1 MLTYEEAEKSCS
13 LAENGS
19 YLITIHSKEE
29 QDFVSNFLF
38 GTNGLVENIWLGL
51 KNKNNNFKWVDGS
64 TLEFANWANESPSK
78 EPNHD
83 CVQMVADSHPKG
95 KWVDEPCIKK
105 NIAVCQKNPT
115 ITLSLLQKIIL
126 KNNKEIKERINNILS
141 NLFSNQW
148 INFKLFTDSDGKQ
161 KAFILPLNENK
172 EGKTWD
178 EAVNICAKFNATLV
192 KIDSWQKQFIFQS
205 YLGKVW
211 GPKIFKK
218 FFILAFS
225 F

>member
-1 MLTYEEAEKSCS
+1 LLTYEEAEKSCS

-95 KWVDEPCIKK
+95 KWVDEPCMI
-105 NIAVCQKNPT
+105 CPT
-115 ITLSLLQKIIL
+115 IIIFSYDFYRAISFGLISLLLIL
-126 KNNKEIKERINNILS
+126 LYCYYSAALIHYCLMYF
-141 NLFSNQW
+141 L
-148 INFKLFTDSDGKQ
+148 
-161 KAFILPLNENK
+161 
-172 EGKTWD
+172 
-178 EAVNICAKFNATLV
+178 VICH
-192 KIDSWQKQFIFQS
+192 
-205 YLGKVW
+205 Y
-211 GPKIFKK
+211 
-218 FFILAFS
+218 
-225 F
+225 